1 MAWTNFKQDYISVN
15 KNRLLYDEMIKDN
28 ELKIIQDLTR
38 TTTDINKNERL
49 RK

>member
-1 MAWTNFKQDYISVN
+1 
-15 KNRLLYDEMIKDN
+15 MIKDN

-49 RK
+49 RKWNKK